1 MSFLHCHDDVF
12 VKQVSAIDPAS
23 EQGERP
29 DTLTGKIEF
38 SDVVFEYPAR
48 PGVQVVLTHVAL
60 GSTSIKGA
68 SPLGVGSSWIGHQ
81 CGSWADGGYSGDHW
95 VWQEHHGEAGPAL
108 L

>member
-1 MSFLHCHDDVF
+1 MLPLAV
-12 VKQVSAIDPAS
+12 PA
-23 EQGERP
+23 
-29 DTLTGKIEF
+29 L
-38 SDVVFEYPAR
+38 
-48 PGVQVVLTHVAL
+48 
-60 GSTSIKGA
+60 KGA